1 MTQAWHCCTP
11 PHRINTR
18 ELALGTDTNRR
29 NSARAYGCRALS
41 AIGTV
46 VAIVAT
52 HRLTGGKGFGRL
64 FDCQGLAHLDLA

>member
-11 PHRINTR
+11 PHRIKTR
-18 ELALGTDTNRR
+18 ELTLDPHTHRC
-29 NSARAYGCRALS
+29 NSARAQGCRTLS
-41 AIGTV
+41 TIGTV

-52 HRLTGGKGFGRL
+52 LGLPGSKGFGRL